1 MEAAMNMNWTDI
13 KRGLLYGQPALQ
25 IMGLQQQDLKMA
37 IRDIGRLIHAG
48 WIENLTDEAMQR
60 MQTACDLNQ
69 CLDLWD
75 EFRNDNPIFLRKQR
89 TIEKATSRTVRKKT
103 VS

>member
-1 MEAAMNMNWTDI
+1 MKMNWTDI
-13 KRGLLYGQPALQ
+13 KRGLLYGQPTLQ

-48 WIENLTDEAMQR
+48 WIENLPDEAVQR

-69 CLDLWD
+69 CLDVWD
-75 EFRNDNPIFLRKQR
+75 EFRNNNPIFLRKQQSLEKVKAR
-89 TIEKATSRTVRKKT
+89 TARKKS